1 MKYLLKIW
9 RSISISF
16 IRWSSSVPIPFLDG
30 MSLWEVI
37 SLFIKAISEG
47 SLGTR
52 AASLS
57 FSFFMALFPGLL
69 FFFTIIPYIPVDNLQ
84 EQIFILLK
92 DILPPTSYEAALT
105 TIEDIVSNPNSG
117 LVSFGF
123 IAAMLFA
130 TNGTNALLSSFGQTV
145 HNLEN
150 VSFWKQYVYSFLLT
164 LVFSVVFVIS
174 VSALTLSQSV
184 LAYLVTKGI
193 LNVDI
198 ANIIL
203 DSRWILLLLILLL
216 STSFL
221 YFLSPLRGKQWGF
234 LSPGAFLATFLV
246 VISSWGFGY
255 YVENFS
261 QYNKLYGS
269 IGTLMVILLWIY
281 LNAFVLLIG
290 FELNMSISVA
300 KKKHLYEPL
309 K

>member
-1 MKYLLKIW
+1 MKSILKIW
-9 RSISISF
+9 RSLSISF
-16 IRWSSSVPIPFLDG
+16 IRWADKVPMPFLDG
-30 MSLWEVI
+30 MTLWEVI
-37 SLFIKAISEG
+37 SVFIKSIFQG
-47 SLGTR
+47 SLSSR

-92 DILPPTSYEAALT
+92 DILPPTSYEAALS
-105 TIEDIVSNPNSG
+105 TIEDIVNNPNSG
-117 LVSFGF
+117 LLSFGF

-150 VSFWKQYVYSFLLT
+150 VSFWKQYIYSFLLT

-174 VSALTLSQSV
+174 ISALTLSESV
-184 LAYLVTKGI
+184 LNYFVNKGL
-193 LNVDI
+193 LNVDV
-198 ANIIL
+198 ATIIL
-203 DSRWILLLLILLL
+203 DSRWVLLLLILLL

-234 LSPGAFLATFLV
+234 LSPGAYLATLLV
-246 VISSWGFGY
+246 IISSWLFGY

-261 QYNKLYGS
+261 TYNKLYGS

-300 KKKHLYEPL
+300 KKRHLS
-309 K
+309 

>member
-1 MKYLLKIW
+1 M
-9 RSISISF
+9 
-16 IRWSSSVPIPFLDG
+16 PFLEG
-30 MSLWEVI
+30 MTLWEVI
-37 SLFIKAISEG
+37 SVFIKAISEG
-47 SLGTR
+47 SLSTR

-69 FFFTIIPYIPVDNLQ
+69 FFFTIIPYIPVENLQ

-92 DILPPTSYEAALT
+92 DILPPTSYDAALS

-117 LVSFGF
+117 LLSFGF

-130 TNGTNALLSSFGQTV
+130 NNGTNALLSSFGQTV

-150 VSFWKQYVYSFLLT
+150 VGFWKQYFYSFMLT

-174 VSALTLSQSV
+174 ISALTLSQSV
-184 LAYLVTKGI
+184 LNYFVAKGWI
-193 LNVDI
+193 NVDV
-198 ANIIL
+198 ATLIL
-203 DSRWILLLLILLL
+203 DSRWVLLLLILLL

-234 LSPGAFLATFLV
+234 LSPGAYLATALV
-246 VISSWGFGY
+246 IISSWGFGY

-300 KKKHLYEPL
+300 KKKH
-309 K
+309 KN

>member
-1 MKYLLKIW
+1 LKSILKIW
-9 RSISISF
+9 RSLSISF
-16 IRWSSSVPIPFLDG
+16 IRWADKVPMPFLDG
-30 MSLWEVI
+30 MTLWEVI
-37 SLFIKAISEG
+37 SVFIKSIFQG
-47 SLGTR
+47 SLSSR

-92 DILPPTSYEAALT
+92 DILPPTSYEAALS
-105 TIEDIVSNPNSG
+105 TIEDIVNNPNSG
-117 LVSFGF
+117 LLSFGF

-150 VSFWKQYVYSFLLT
+150 VSFWKQYIYSFLLT

-174 VSALTLSQSV
+174 ISALTLSESV
-184 LAYLVTKGI
+184 LNYFVNKGL
-193 LNVDI
+193 LNVDV
-198 ANIIL
+198 ATIIL
-203 DSRWILLLLILLL
+203 DSRWVLLLLILLL

-234 LSPGAFLATFLV
+234 LSPGAYLATLLV
-246 VISSWGFGY
+246 IISSWLFGY

-261 QYNKLYGS
+261 TYNKLYGS

-300 KKKHLYEPL
+300 KKRHLS
-309 K
+309 

>member
-1 MKYLLKIW
+1 MKFLIKIW

-16 IRWSSSVPIPFLDG
+16 IRWSGKVPVPFLEG
-30 MSLWEVI
+30 MTLWEVI
-37 SLFIKAISEG
+37 SVFIKAISEG
-47 SLGTR
+47 SLSTR

-69 FFFTIIPYIPVDNLQ
+69 FFFTIIPYIPVENLQ

-92 DILPPTSYEAALT
+92 DILPPTSYDAALS

-117 LVSFGF
+117 LLSFGF

-150 VSFWKQYVYSFLLT
+150 VGFWKQYFYSFMLT

-174 VSALTLSQSV
+174 ISALTLSQSV
-184 LAYLVTKGI
+184 LNYFVAKGWI
-193 LNVDI
+193 NVDV
-198 ANIIL
+198 ATLIL
-203 DSRWILLLLILLL
+203 DSRWVLLLLILLL

-234 LSPGAFLATFLV
+234 LSPGAYLATALV
-246 VISSWGFGY
+246 IISSWGFGY

-300 KKKHLYEPL
+300 KKKH
-309 K
+309 KN